1 MERINYRPEIDG
13 FRAIAVISVLIY
25 HLNIVVFN
33 HQLLSGGYLGVDIFF
48 VISGYLITS
57 LILKNLLKD
66 SFSFIEFYER
76 RARRILPALLI
87 VIIFC
92 LVVVYFYFLPDNLK
106 SFVRQVNSIVFL
118 FSNYQY
124 WFDSNIYNA
133 TTSVPLLISW
143 SLSVEEQFYVFFPL
157 FLFLVLFYGKEKLK
171 ITLIVLFILS
181 LLSAILLNKYFPYF
195 NFYNTI
201 SRAFELLA
209 GSYLAYSE
217 IYFKNQQKGSSNIE
231 KKSNANL
238 FFLIGIVLIVIPLFF
253 FENEFLHPSL
263 LTLIPVFGTVLIIK
277 YSAQSNLKSLFSGK
291 IIVFIGLISYSIY
304 LWHYPLIY
312 FNEFLDLKI
321 SKINLI
327 FLTFVISTLSYFI
340 IEKPFRNRKI
350 LKKVKFYS
358 LLSLLFLI
366 IFSLNFFYY
375 KNNYFLN
382 DQKHTNFVLKN
393 LYGEEH
399 KSLMRYESG
408 FYLREIESFF
418 KKIDSFD
425 KNEKNYDKNHFTNS
439 NKKKYLIIGNS
450 FGRDLFKTLYLT
462 YPQHEISYQN
472 LSIACIKYFS
482 EKNSFKEIY
491 KKYRVAKCFKKKM
504 NRTENLIIKSD
515 YIILSSRYSTED
527 LENLEII
534 IKNLLKFKKKIFIT
548 SHGPL
553 FEMTEIRRDF
563 SLTRIDKFFYKN
575 NRMPNP
581 TELIELEKEYYSY
594 NFKKTKNINSKIQN
608 IASSMNVSYLNRGNL
623 ICDDDKL
630 RCSVIN
636 ENNEKLFFDYGHF
649 TLPGM
654 IYIGNKIKDFKWFN

>member
-1 MERINYRPEIDG
+1 MERINYRTEIDG

-57 LILKNLLKD
+57 LILKNLLND

-133 TTSVPLLISW
+133 TNSVPLLISW

-157 FLFLVLFYGKEKLK
+157 FIFLVLFYGREKLK
-171 ITLIVLFILS
+171 ITLIILFILS
-181 LLSAILLNKYFPYF
+181 LLTATLLNKYFPYF

-201 SRAFELLA
+201 SRVFELIA
-209 GSYLAYSE
+209 GSYLACSE
-217 IYFKNQQKGSSNIE
+217 IDFKKQRKSRSTFEG
-231 KKSNANL
+231 KSNSSL
-238 FFLIGIVLIVIPLFF
+238 FFLIGIVLIAIPLFF

-263 LTLIPVFGTVLIIK
+263 ITLIPVFGTVLIIK
-277 YSAQSNLKSLFSGK
+277 YSAQSNLKILFSGK

-327 FLTFVISTLSYFI
+327 FLTFVISTLSYFV

-425 KNEKNYDKNHFTNS
+425 KNKKNYDKNHFTNS
-439 NKKKYLIIGNS
+439 DKKKYLIIGNS
-450 FGRDLFKTLYLT
+450 FGRDLFKTLYLA

-504 NRTENLIIKSD
+504 DRTKNLLQKSD
-515 YIILSSRYSTED
+515 FIILSSRYSNED
-527 LENLEII
+527 LENLELI
-534 IKNLLKFKKKIFIT
+534 IKNLSTFKKKIFIT

-553 FEMTEIRRDF
+553 FKITNIRRDF
-563 SLTRIDKFFYKN
+563 SLTEIDKFIYTN
-575 NRMPNP
+575 NRRPNQK
-581 TELIELEKEYYSY
+581 ELINLEKKYFSY
-594 NFKKTKNINSKIQN
+594 NYNKTNIINTKIKNVADKMN
-608 IASSMNVSYLNRGNL
+608 IPYLSRHQL
-623 ICDDDKL
+623 ICNDDKL
-630 RCSVIN
+630 RCNIIN
-636 ENNEKLFFDYGHF
+636 KDNEKLFFDYGHF
-649 TLPGM
+649 TLAGM
-654 IYIGNKIKDFKWFN
+654 LDIGNKMKDLKWLN